1 MVEKKVSDEFVKKV
15 HATFASKR
23 SKSEQLHKE
32 ARRFMPGGDTR
43 ASSFYR
49 PFPSFMVKGE
59 GCRVYD
65 ADGHA
70 YIDFMNNY
78 TSLIHGHAH
87 PKVVEAIVEQARRG
101 TVYGSPVEC
110 QTELAQEICDRLPSA
125 EKVRFCCS
133 GTEATMTAIRLAR
146 ASRKKYKIVKM
157 EGGYQGAYDLG
168 QISIYPALDKVGPIE
183 KPNSVPEDVSI
194 PPNTVKDC
202 IIAPYNNIAETE
214 RIVAENSEDLAAVI
228 VEPVQGACGM
238 VPADPEFLRALRE
251 VTSKYGIPL
260 IFDEVITFRLAR
272 GGCQEIYDI
281 IPDLTTLGKIVG
293 GGLPG
298 GAIAGREELLSISSP
313 YESNGVSLSGTLHGN
328 PMSTVAGLATLR
340 ELTASEIDRINGLGE
355 QLRSSFTNVLEEVG
369 VKAQITGMGS
379 LTQFHFTD
387 QEVTN
392 WRNAVTERLDIRETL
407 QVLLLDRGI
416 FVAPRDMFSISTPM
430 SEKEVDEA
438 VAAVRDCLVDIKPY
452 IEKTAPELIVR

>member
-23 SKSEQLHKE
+23 PKSEQLHKE

-157 EGGYQGAYDLG
+157 E
-168 QISIYPALDKVGPIE
+168 
-183 KPNSVPEDVSI
+183 
-194 PPNTVKDC
+194 
-202 IIAPYNNIAETE
+202 
-214 RIVAENSEDLAAVI
+214 
-228 VEPVQGACGM
+228 
-238 VPADPEFLRALRE
+238 
-251 VTSKYGIPL
+251 
-260 IFDEVITFRLAR
+260 
-272 GGCQEIYDI
+272 
-281 IPDLTTLGKIVG
+281 
-293 GGLPG
+293 
-298 GAIAGREELLSISSP
+298 
-313 YESNGVSLSGTLHGN
+313 
-328 PMSTVAGLATLR
+328 
-340 ELTASEIDRINGLGE
+340 
-355 QLRSSFTNVLEEVG
+355 
-369 VKAQITGMGS
+369 
-379 LTQFHFTD
+379 
-387 QEVTN
+387 
-392 WRNAVTERLDIRETL
+392 
-407 QVLLLDRGI
+407 
-416 FVAPRDMFSISTPM
+416 
-430 SEKEVDEA
+430 
-438 VAAVRDCLVDIKPY
+438 
-452 IEKTAPELIVR
+452 